1 MRCVKEGEDEWW
13 MMSDGSTS
21 RAAVEMETS
30 GKRVRWW
37 RGPAVAGAGAAA
49 DQGIVHKTVDVACPA
64 PRAD

>member
-1 MRCVKEGEDEWW
+1 

-37 RGPAVAGAGAAA
+37 RGPVVAGAGAAA